1 MVEKLRIHISQ
12 IFAVL
17 LVVLICVSRSLWE
30 DKAPFVTTVLFL
42 LGAVLV
48 GIASL
53 GRLWCSVYI
62 AGYKTDHLVT
72 QGPYSMCRNP
82 LYFFSLFGALG
93 VGFASETF
101 VIPVFILIGFVA
113 YYPLVIKSEE
123 AELEKLH
130 ENEFEMYSKKV
141 PRFFPKISYLTEP
154 EEYIVK
160 AVILK
165 RHMFSAL
172 WFIWFI
178 GILEIIEELHELK
191 VLPAIFNI
199 Y

>member
-1 MVEKLRIHISQ
+1 MVEKLRIRISQ

-17 LVVLICVSRSLWE
+17 LVVLICFSNSLWE

-82 LYFFSLFGALG
+82 LYFFSLLGALG
-93 VGFASETF
+93 VGFSSESLL
-101 VIPVFILIGFVA
+101 IPVLILIGFAV

-123 AELEKLH
+123 SELAKLH
-130 ENEFEMYSKKV
+130 KNEFEMYFKKV

-160 AVILK
+160 PVVFK

-172 WFIWFI
+172 WFIWFM
-178 GILEIIEELHELK
+178 GIIEVIEELHEIK
-191 VLPAIFNI
+191 VLPTTFNI

>member
-17 LVVLICVSRSLWE
+17 LVVLICFSGSLWE
-30 DKAPFVTTVLFL
+30 DKAPLVNTVLFL
-42 LGAVLV
+42 LGVVLV
-48 GIASL
+48 GIGSI

-62 AGYKTDHLVT
+62 AGYKTGHLVT

-82 LYFFSLFGALG
+82 LYFFSLLGALG
-93 VGFASETF
+93 LGFISETF
-101 VIPVFILIGFVA
+101 LIPVLILIGFA
-113 YYPLVIKSEE
+113 TYYPLVIESEE
-123 AELEKLH
+123 AELAKLH
-130 ENEFEMYSKKV
+130 KNEFEMYFKKV
-141 PRFFPKISYLTEP
+141 PKFFPKISYLTEP

-160 AVILK
+160 PAVFK
-165 RHMFSAL
+165 RHMFSAI
-172 WFIWFI
+172 WFIWLM

-191 VLPAIFNI
+191 ILPTIFNI

>member
-1 MVEKLRIHISQ
+1 MVEKLRIRISQ
-12 IFAVL
+12 IFVVL
-17 LVVLICVSRSLWE
+17 VFVLICVSKNLWE
-30 DKAPFVTTVLFL
+30 DKAPLVPTFLFF

-48 GIASL
+48 GVASL

-82 LYFFSLFGALG
+82 LYFFSLLGALG
-93 VGFASETF
+93 VGSSCENIL
-101 VIPVFILIGFVA
+101 IPVLILIGFA
-113 YYPLVIKSEE
+113 TYYPHVIKSEE
-123 AELEKLH
+123 AELAKLH
-130 ENEFEMYSKKV
+130 KNAFEMYFKKV
-141 PRFFPKISYLTEP
+141 PSFFPKISYLTEP

-160 AVILK
+160 PVVLK

-172 WFIWFI
+172 WFIWFV
-178 GILEIIEELHELK
+178 GIIEIIEELHELEI
-191 VLPAIFNI
+191 LPTIFNI

>member
-1 MVEKLRIHISQ
+1 MIERLRIHISQ

-17 LVVLICVSRSLWE
+17 LVIFIALSKSLFEDTEPLIT
-30 DKAPFVTTVLFL
+30 AVLFL
-42 LGAVLV
+42 LGAILV

-82 LYFFSLFGALG
+82 LYFFSFLGALG
-93 VGFASETF
+93 VGFASESLL
-101 VIPVFILIGFVA
+101 IPLLIFIGFVL
-113 YYPLVIKSEE
+113 YYPFVIKSEE
-123 AELEKLH
+123 AELRKLH
-130 ENEFEMYSKKV
+130 KDEFEMYLRKV
-141 PRFFPKISYLTEP
+141 PKFFPKISYLTEP

-160 AVILK
+160 PRVF
-165 RHMFSAL
+165 RNHMFSAL
-172 WFIWFI
+172 WFVWFL
-178 GILEIIEELHELK
+178 GLLEIIEEFHKLNI
-191 VLPAIFNI
+191 LPTIFNI